1 MVKELLSDYNRFLW
15 VKFQLDDLCDAES
28 DAEIKR
34 VLNNLPK
41 DLSETYARLLKR
53 ITGSQRQ
60 ELAKRIFQW
69 IICARRPLHVNE
81 LREGIAFTIKDQFF
95 DREKL
100 PTDMPRLIRGCG
112 NLVVIDEDTEQVR
125 LAHYTVQQYILLKEG
140 ISQDPCQPYCF
151 TYDEANNAIGETC
164 IAYLSFSDFE
174 RQISRAINKP
184 LVEMAVFQRATATGT
199 TTNLG
204 SLGNKMRQVISLAH
218 KPSTSCMASLKI
230 DYQRL
235 LPRHRPPSN
244 ILTRTYQL
252 LNYVIDNWLSHIIA
266 FKSTSMSKRDRM
278 FEALVVEKD
287 LPFTFRPWESST
299 VEGNIDNLCLLGWVL
314 ENDHVPT
321 LQAISYSLRDRRWA
335 LELLL
340 EACIA
345 EKMFV
350 YERRVQKERMLVLN
364 ALAQLRT
371 IVGAGRNEELSWLYS
386 KLILA
391 CRNGNLQVLRYCFDS
406 QAEWFRQTFAIGHM
420 LCEAAA
426 YGREEVVEW
435 LVDASM
441 WDNYHTWLFTCNYL
455 IDEYDTHYFNPLEI
469 AILRG
474 YPRIAT
480 IIKGEVVEKVESHI
494 LFDILSS
501 HMDDILKNDAVV
513 DAILQTIDPQTTNEK
528 EVLHLLHYNAL
539 SHAARSGDAS
549 HIARYERSFKLEK
562 PVKDGL
568 TPLSSAI
575 LERNT
580 PLIRVL
586 VNLGADTQAALVKL
600 FVDVELNT
608 QALFEVFEDNIEYII
623 RDTAFFDAV
632 LEVLNPTMR
641 LFLVLK
647 EGDKSR
653 INQLIQVLQIA
664 DPHGVPSQTLVSAI
678 SEGIA
683 DPARIVDL
691 LNAETYGNQLEA
703 AAWYAIRVNDLSCLR
718 LLTKMGA
725 TLTTR
730 DENAL
735 STLEYVVQN
744 KQQDIFFYLL
754 QISGTGLEEISCSE
768 ESFNLAGRQWVLRPG
783 DWESIMDYYKR
794 SKRPLRFPGFSGRMT
809 GFPDSMSPRLD
820 A

>member
-34 VLNNLPK
+34 ALNNLPK

-60 ELAKRIFQW
+60 ELAKRMFQW
-69 IICARRPLHVNE
+69 IICARRPLHVKE
-81 LREGIAFTIKDQFF
+81 LREAIAFTINDQFF

-112 NLVVIDEDTEQVR
+112 NLVVIDEDTEQVQ

-140 ISQDPCQPYCF
+140 MSQDPCQPYCF

-174 RQISRAINKP
+174 RQVSRAINKP
-184 LVEMAVFQRATATGT
+184 MVEMAVLQRATATGT

-204 SLGNKMRQVISLAH
+204 LLGNKMRQVISLAH
-218 KPSTSCMASLKI
+218 KPSTSSCAASLKI

-244 ILTRTYQL
+244 IFTRTYHL

-266 FKSTSMSKRDRM
+266 FKSTSTSKQRDRM
-278 FEALVVEKD
+278 FEALVVEKN

-321 LQAISYSLRDRRWA
+321 LQAISCSLLDDLWA

-345 EKMFV
+345 EKYFNN
-350 YERRVQKERMLVLN
+350 EPRIQKERMVVLN
-364 ALAQLRT
+364 SLAQLRT
-371 IVGAGRNEELSWLYS
+371 IVGAGRNEELAWLYS

-391 CRNGNLQVLRYCFDS
+391 CRNGNLQVLHYCFAS
-406 QAEWFRQTFAIGHM
+406 QAQWFRYTFAIGHM

-426 YGREEVVEW
+426 YGHEEVVEW
-435 LVDASM
+435 LVDTSI
-441 WDNYHTWLFTCNYL
+441 WGNYHSSPWLPTCNYL
-455 IDEYDTHYFNPLEI
+455 IDEYETHYFNPLEI

-474 YPRIAT
+474 YPRIAI
-480 IIKGEVVEKVESHI
+480 IIKEQLPEKLECHS
-494 LFDILSS
+494 LFDILSN
-501 HMDDILKNDAVV
+501 HMDDVLKNDAVV
-513 DAILQTIDPQTTNEK
+513 DAILQAIDPQTTKEK

-539 SHAARSGDAS
+539 SQAARSGDAP
-549 HIARYERSFKLEK
+549 HIARYERSFKLEE

-575 LERNT
+575 LEGNT

-586 VNLGADTQAALVKL
+586 VNLGADTQALLSTTSKNRPALIKL
-600 FVDVELNT
+600 FNT
-608 QALFEVFEDNIEYII
+608 QALFKVLEDDIEYAI
-623 RDTAFFDAV
+623 RDTAFFDAM
-632 LEVLNPTMR
+632 LEILDPTMK

-647 EGDKSR
+647 EGNKSR
-653 INQLIQVLQIA
+653 INELIQVLQIA
-664 DPHGVPSQTLVSAI
+664 GPHGVPSQTLVSAI
-678 SEGIA
+678 SESRA

-691 LNAETYGNQLEA
+691 LNAETYINQLEV
-703 AAWYAIRVNDLSCLR
+703 AAWYAIRVNDLRCLR

-725 TLTTR
+725 TLATR
-730 DENAL
+730 DENSL
-735 STLEYVVQN
+735 STLEYAVQN
-744 KQQDIFFYLL
+744 KQQEIFFFLL
-754 QISGTGLEEISCSE
+754 QMSGTILEEIPCSE
-768 ESFNLAGRQWVLRPG
+768 ESFELATGRQWVPRPE
-783 DWESIMDYYKR
+783 DLEIIADYCQR
-794 SKRPLRFPGFSGRMT
+794 SKQPPPYPTYQSW
-809 GFPDSMSPRLD
+809 
-820 A
+820 